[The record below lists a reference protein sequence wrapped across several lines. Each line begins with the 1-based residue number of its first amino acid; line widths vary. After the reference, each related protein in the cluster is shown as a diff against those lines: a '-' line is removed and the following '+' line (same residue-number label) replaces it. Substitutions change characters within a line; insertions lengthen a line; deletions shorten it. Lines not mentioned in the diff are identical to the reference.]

1 MNYLIFYIKYKEY
14 DKPIEIVSFSRST
27 EIYQYF
33 MDTLQITSE
42 CKKVSVADIREVL
55 SNLSSDIY
63 RNKMRLET
71 YEKYAHMNAD
81 LVEEVIGVKEYLGQ
95 LTKAKFYIDFIMLM
109 AEESEAR
116 YSKTSEICCAIR

>member
-1 MNYLIFYIKYKEY
+1 MNYLIFYVKHKEC

-42 CKKVSVADIREVL
+42 CKKISVSDIREVL

-95 LTKAKFYIDFIMLM
+95 LTQAKFYMDFIMLM
-109 AEESEAR
+109 AEESEAS
-116 YSKTSEICCAIR
+116 YSKTSEICCAVR